1 MRRRRRFGTQGQE
14 LITKVNVTPIID
26 VALVLV
32 IILLVT
38 APIITATD
46 MRIKLPEAH
55 TRTAEDERNVS
66 VTLGM
71 EGEIT
76 VDQERVPQSRLA
88 TAIRTRLAVP
98 GRDNDLVVV
107 CADEG
112 VLYSRV
118 ESILE
123 DARRGGAQRIAI
135 ATRQKTG
142 GQR

>member
-1 MRRRRRFGTQGQE
+1 MRKRVQPLQRTE
-14 LITKVNVTPIID
+14 IITRVNVTPIID

-55 TRTAEDERNVS
+55 TRAAEDQRNIS
-66 VTLGM
+66 VTLGA

-76 VDQERVPQSRLA
+76 VDKDRVQAKDLA
-88 TAIRTRLAVP
+88 RAVRAKLTTP
-98 GRDNDLVVV
+98 GRDKDLVVV
-107 CADEG
+107 CADQG
-112 VLYSRV
+112 VAYVKV

-123 DARRGGAQRIAI
+123 DVRRAGAQRIAI
-135 ATRQKTG
+135 ATRQKQG
-142 GQR
+142 GRR

>member
-1 MRRRRRFGTQGQE
+1 MRRRRTLQTTD

-46 MRIKLPEAH
+46 MRIQLPQAH
-55 TRTAEDERNVS
+55 TRAAEDQRNIS
-66 VTLGM
+66 VTLGA

-76 VDQERVPQSRLA
+76 VDKDRVAPRDLA
-88 TAIRTRLAVP
+88 RALRVKLTAP
-98 GRDNDLVVV
+98 GRDKDLVVV
-107 CADEG
+107 CADQG
-112 VLYSRV
+112 VAYAKV

-123 DARRGGAQRIAI
+123 EARRAGAQRIAI
-135 ATRQKTG
+135 ATRQKQG
-142 GQR
+142 GRR